1 MQFSTLALAALASL
15 ASAQTTGEK
24 VIHRVTVGMNGT
36 LTFSPSTI
44 TALVG
49 EMVQFQFVAGNHTVT
64 QSTFDAPCQ
73 PISQH
78 SNITGFHSGFQPAAA
93 SVATGMIPT
102 YTIMLN
108 NTNPIWVYCAQG
120 KHCES
125 GMSMVINE
133 NTAANS
139 SRSLTNYKALAA
151 GATTVVPGGS
161 AGTGTGSTGST
172 TGGTGSTTG
181 GTTGTTTGGT
191 GTGSTTDSATTGQP
205 TSAAGFLSAPSVYM
219 LLAAAAGASLFL

>member
-36 LTFSPSTI
+36 LTFSPNTI

-125 GMSMVINE
+125 GMSLVINE

-139 SRSLTNYKALAA
+139 SRSLANYKALAA

-161 AGTGTGSTGST
+161 AGTGTGST
-172 TGGTGSTTG
+172 TGGTGTGSTTG